1 MIIRCK
7 LNVSLVDK
15 TKLFTGEKG
24 KYMDI
29 TLLENKNGTDQYGN
43 DFMVVQ
49 DIGKEA
55 RERGEKGPILGN
67 GKYVG
72 AKTSAPAPSQP
83 AATPPA
89 SQPAFKPDDSDDI
102 GF

>member
-1 MIIRCK
+1 MSIIRCK
-7 LNVSLVDK
+7 INVNLVDK
-15 TKLFTGEKG
+15 NKLFTGEKG
-24 KYMDI
+24 RYMDI

-55 RERGEKGPILGN
+55 REKGEKGPILGN

-72 AKTSAPAPSQP
+72 AKPDTAKS
-83 AATPPA
+83 PA
-89 SQPAFKPDDSDDI
+89 SDQPKFADDNKPAEDDL